1 MLVVKAKE
9 GLKAHSCT
17 LCNSFCV
24 FSAITT
30 LVVFF
35 SQRYC
40 WSCEKSKKKCLSP
53 LLIIY
58 FPLERSLRP
67 AVEFK
72 SDEFQV
78 SPVYTLC
85 TCTNVFEVEIRRNK
99 TGPHII
105 VYRSMS
111 LDTSTTFIV

>member
-35 SQRYC
+35 LKDIVGLARNQRKNAY
-40 WSCEKSKKKCLSP
+40 LP
-53 LLIIY
+53 
-58 FPLERSLRP
+58 F
-67 AVEFK
+67 
-72 SDEFQV
+72 
-78 SPVYTLC
+78 
-85 TCTNVFEVEIRRNK
+85 
-99 TGPHII
+99 
-105 VYRSMS
+105 
-111 LDTSTTFIV
+111 